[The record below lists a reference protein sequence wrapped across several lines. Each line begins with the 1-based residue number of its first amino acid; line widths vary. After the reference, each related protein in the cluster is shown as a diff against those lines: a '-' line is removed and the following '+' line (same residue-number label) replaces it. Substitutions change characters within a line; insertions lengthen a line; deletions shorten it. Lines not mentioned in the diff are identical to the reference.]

1 MSDAVNHALPPVPL
15 HGLLFDVAGASAQG
29 PRKENQDAFDVDAFV
44 TRGVVAVADGMG
56 GERAGRL
63 AADTALSSLMQGAEI
78 RSLDSARYAVRHADE
93 AVARLAQQSPD
104 ERGGMGCALALM
116 ALSVDRGGDVGWIGA
131 HVGDVRILSRSPD
144 GTVRLETRDHTPAY
158 ARWEAGEIALDEIP
172 DSPGSNKLQRAV
184 GRGGE
189 AEATWIPVRA
199 GWTYLLVSDGVTK
212 AMRLDELGHAMAL
225 PSSESICQSITR
237 KVEERGPDDNYT
249 AVAVRVLDGGGGGDT
264 MPAPPRPA
272 GVAAVASHQS
282 AGSAAAASSAAAAGS
297 AASPD
302 RVGSANSPRNLFNP
316 PPEMDVN
323 GPRRSS
329 KMGGIALLLALLA
342 LGLAAYAAWAA
353 SQPRGGD
360 QAALAAQVDSLRNE
374 VRTLRARAAVGDS
387 VGVGTDS
394 MPVSGAVTPAP
405 GTVVPPAAPPQTTGQ
420 PATGRTTT
428 GQTTTGQTTTGTR
441 PTTPTKQ
448 P

>member
-1 MSDAVNHALPPVPL
+1 MTDAASHALPPVPL

-29 PRKENQDAFDVDAFV
+29 PRKENQDAFSVDAFT

-63 AADTALSSLMQGAEI
+63 AADTALAALMDGAEI
-78 RSLDSARYAVRHADE
+78 RSLDMARYAVRHADE

-225 PSSESICQSITR
+225 PSSEAICQSITR

-249 AVAVRVLDGGGGGDT
+249 VVAVRVLDGGGDAT
-264 MPAPPRPA
+264 MPAPSR
-272 GVAAVASHQS
+272 QS
-282 AGSAAAASSAAAAGS
+282 ASTASAAPASTASSAS
-297 AASPD
+297 ADA
-302 RVGSANSPRNLFNP
+302 PRNLFNP
-316 PPEMDVN
+316 PAETDLN
-323 GPRRSS
+323 GPRRPSR
-329 KMGGIALLLALLA
+329 GGIAPLLIALLA

-353 SQPRGGD
+353 SQSRGAD
-360 QAALAAQVDSLRNE
+360 PALAAQMDSLRNE
-374 VRTLRARAAVGDS
+374 VANLRARAAMGDS
-387 VGVGTDS
+387 VGVRTDS
-394 MPVSGAVTPAP
+394 LAVAGGANPTTTTAPPVAPPPSAGQTPAGP
-405 GTVVPPAAPPQTTGQ
+405 
-420 PATGRTTT
+420 TTT
-428 GQTTTGQTTTGTR
+428 GAR
-441 PTTPTKQ
+441 PATPSKQ

>member
-1 MSDAVNHALPPVPL
+1 MTDAVNRALPPVPL

-29 PRKENQDAFDVDAFV
+29 PRKENQDAFAVDAF
-44 TRGVVAVADGMG
+44 TSRGFVAVADGMG

-63 AADTALSSLMQGAEI
+63 AADTALGALADGAEI
-78 RSLDSARYAVRHADE
+78 RSLDAARYAVRHADE
-93 AVARLAQQSPD
+93 AVARVAQQSPD
-104 ERGGMGCALALM
+104 ERAGMGCALALV

-189 AEATWIPVRA
+189 AEATWIPVRP

-212 AMRLDELGHAMAL
+212 AMRLDELGGAMAL
-225 PSSESICQSITR
+225 GSADEICRSITR

-249 AVAVRVLDGGGGGDT
+249 AVAVRVMDGGGGDT
-264 MPAPPRPA
+264 MPAPSRPA
-272 GVAAVASHQS
+272 PA
-282 AGSAAAASSAAAAGS
+282 SAAHRPAAPAAAPPPVDG
-297 AASPD
+297 
-302 RVGSANSPRNLFNP
+302 PRNLFNP
-316 PPEMDVN
+316 PPEIDVN

-329 KMGGIALLLALLA
+329 KTGTLALLVALLA
-342 LGLAAYAAWAA
+342 LALAGYAAWTAGQA
-353 SQPRGGD
+353 GGGD
-360 QAALAAQVDSLRNE
+360 PAMAAQLDSLRGE

-387 VGVGTDS
+387 VGLRTDS
-394 MPVSGAVTPAP
+394 AAPAAT
-405 GTVVPPAAPPQTTGQ
+405 GTAAAPPPAG
-420 PATGRTTT
+420 PAT
-428 GQTTTGQTTTGTR
+428 
-441 PTTPTKQ
+441 TPATPAKQ